1 MYLGNNLQVAF
12 PSYTNIDDISGSFN
26 GATTSFPLTVNGSS
40 PVPFPLSS
48 NQCLISVNGVVQRPD
63 DSGTEGFRLSGG
75 NIIFSSAPGSG
86 QDFFGVILAGAD
98 YVNVGATYP
107 SGSSA
112 VPSITFDSDLD
123 TGLYNPGANQLGISC
138 GTTTSAIFTATGYS
152 FLAGSAASPGLY
164 PADDTNTGLYSP
176 GADQVGIATGGT
188 LRLSL
193 STTAITPTLPFLSP
207 LGSNSAPSYSFTG
220 DTNTGLY
227 SPGADQVGLTTGGTD
242 RLTIDSSG
250 NVAIDTN
257 VLYVDAANNRVGVG
271 TAFPAANTKFDLSG
285 TYAANITAV
294 ANLDID
300 CSTANYFTKTINA
313 NSTFTFSNV
322 PSSRA
327 YSFTLEVDV
336 TGSSTAI
343 TWPASVKW
351 PDDTAPSLTDTKT
364 HLFMFVTNDGGTTWR
379 GAALVDYTT

>member
-12 PSYTNIDDISGSFN
+12 PSYKNIDDISSSFN

-98 YVNVGATYP
+98 YVNIGVTYP

-123 TGLYNPGANQLGISC
+123 TGLYNPGANQIGISC
-138 GTTTSAIFTATGYS
+138 GTTTSVVFTATGYS
-152 FLAGSAASPGLY
+152 FLTGSAASPGLY
-164 PADDTNTGLYSP
+164 PA
-176 GADQVGIATGGT
+176 
-188 LRLSL
+188 
-193 STTAITPTLPFLSP
+193 
-207 LGSNSAPSYSFTG
+207 G

-227 SPGADQVGLTTGGTD
+227 SPGADQVGLTTGGTG

-271 TAFPAANTKFDLSG
+271 TASPAANTKFDLSG

-294 ANLDID
+294 AALDID